1 MNKTKSKFSVKKL
14 MVGLAAGVLA
24 LLLAAFGAVWM
35 IWGPER
41 ALWAPSAKFWT
52 GTTPIW
58 MERYTR

>member
-35 IWGPER
+35 ICQHLIMMITDVENLQHIKNLGKLKE
-41 ALWAPSAKFWT
+41 F
-52 GTTPIW
+52 
-58 MERYTR
+58 